1 MATFSRWG
9 KGWREVIGAIVY
21 AACPIIQVAIGST
34 SPNTTR
40 VFYESPDGNFKY
52 LSLSFNYFISPLN

>member
-40 VFYESPDGNFKY
+40 VFYDSPDGN
-52 LSLSFNYFISPLN
+52 LSMCH